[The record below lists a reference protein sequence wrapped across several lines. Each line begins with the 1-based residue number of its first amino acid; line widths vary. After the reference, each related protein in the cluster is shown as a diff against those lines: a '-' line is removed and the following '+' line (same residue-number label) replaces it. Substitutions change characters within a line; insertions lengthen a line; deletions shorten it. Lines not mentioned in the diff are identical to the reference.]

1 MEDVNQ
7 DYYIRFMFRA
17 VPSNTENH
25 DCVISLLDA

>member
-17 VPSNTENH
+17 VLSNTENN
-25 DCVISLLDA
+25 DCVISLLAS